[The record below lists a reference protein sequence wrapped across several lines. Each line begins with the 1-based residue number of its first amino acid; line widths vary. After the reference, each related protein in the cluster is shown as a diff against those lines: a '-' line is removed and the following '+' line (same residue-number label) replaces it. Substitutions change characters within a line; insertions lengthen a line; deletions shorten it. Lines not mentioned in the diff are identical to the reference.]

1 MASIVV
7 LLMGGVGVRQKQL
20 DALGQ
25 AHEVSVVEP
34 RFPDCKKELEA
45 IRPALVL
52 VDGSNAPSHGRATA
66 SWMAGRLRTV
76 PFLFLDVLDADVPK
90 VKQALPR
97 AQFGTWASV
106 AGACERILAGR

>member
-7 LLMGGVGVRQKQL
+7 LLMGGAGARQKQL

-25 AHEVSVVEP
+25 AHEVSMVEP
-34 RFPDCKKELEA
+34 RFPECKKELDEA
-45 IRPALVL
+45 RPALVL
-52 VDGSNAPSHGRATA
+52 VDGSTAPSHGRATA
-66 SWMAGRLRTV
+66 GWMAGRLRTV
-76 PFLFLDVLDADVPK
+76 PFLFLDVPDADVPK

-106 AGACERILAGR
+106 VGACERIVKAR

>member
-1 MASIVV
+1 
-7 LLMGGVGVRQKQL
+7 
-20 DALGQ
+20 
-25 AHEVSVVEP
+25 
-34 RFPDCKKELEA
+34 
-45 IRPALVL
+45 

-66 SWMAGRLRTV
+66 SWMAGLARLRTV
-76 PFLFLDVLDADVPK
+76 PFLFLDVPDPDVPK

>member
-1 MASIVV
+1 VASIVV
-7 LLMGGVGVRQKQL
+7 LLMGGPGARQKQL
-20 DALGQ
+20 DALGEGNEL
-25 AHEVSVVEP
+25 AIVEP

-66 SWMAGRLRTV
+66 GWMAGKLRTV
-76 PFLFLDVLDADVPK
+76 PFLFLDVPDADVPK
-90 VKQALPR
+90 VKQSLPR